1 VRLTQRAMRRIVHAI
16 AFGRDPGARDAHTSE
31 DGRAATAMR
40 DEHAHWWDDRNVVGL
55 CFAPKTRRG
64 RVLDIGLQVHVRRK
78 RARESVPAARRVPP
92 WVRAESIGQRGK
104 LWTDVREVG
113 TARLDVLASAARPV
127 HPGFNIGHAASG
139 SGTLACPVRC
149 RATGDRLGLSCAH
162 VIARGGEAEAGERVL
177 VPSLPEALGNGW
189 LAESSFGALV
199 ATGRIRSGFDQA
211 IRNVDAATVRP
222 DDDAAL
228 DAAIALLAIVPSG
241 VRAPVTLGTPVRK
254 VGYATERTVGV
265 VEAVSWVLCLPFER
279 DDGTVQNVWFA
290 DHIGISH
297 FASEGDSG
305 ALVIDGASAEA
316 VGMHMG
322 ASGGL
327 SVCAPM
333 DRVLDGVGCDL
344 A

>member
-1 VRLTQRAMRRIVHAI
+1 MRRIVHAI
-16 AFGRDPGARDAHTSE
+16 AFGRDPHAREGGGAATALRDAHA
-31 DGRAATAMR
+31 R
-40 DEHAHWWDDRNVVGL
+40 WWDDRNVVGL

-78 RARESVPAARRVPP
+78 RARESVPAARRIPA
-92 WVRAESIGQRGK
+92 WVSAESIGQHGK

-113 TARLDVLASAARPV
+113 TGRLDVLASAARPV
-127 HPGFNIGHAASG
+127 HPGFNIGHEASG
-139 SGTLACPVRC
+139 SGTLACAVRC

-189 LAESSFGALV
+189 LAEASFGALV
-199 ATGRIRSGFDQA
+199 ATGRIRPGFDQA

-228 DAAIALLAIVPSG
+228 DAAIALLGITPSG
-241 VRAPVTLGTPVRK
+241 VRAPVTIGTPVRK

-265 VEAVSWVLCLPFER
+265 VEAVSWVLSLPFER

-290 DHIGISH
+290 DHVGISH
-297 FASEGDSG
+297 FAAEGDSG
-305 ALVIDGASAEA
+305 ALVLDGASAEA

-322 ASGGL
+322 TSGGL

-333 DRVLDGVGCDL
+333 EHVLDGVGCDL